1 MSADL
6 KDKEFDGGILLVNKP
21 AGMTSHDV
29 VGKIRK
35 IYGTRKVGHT
45 GTLDPMATGLLTVL
59 VGRAV
64 KASDLISSHDK
75 RYIAGMKLGIT
86 TDTADITGNITQRSD
101 NIPAH
106 DEVVAAVNG
115 FAGKYLQTPPMY
127 SAIKVGGKKLYELA
141 REGKSIELEPRE
153 LYIYEIGATGDGRD
167 YELNVHCSK
176 GTYIRTLCED
186 IGKKLG
192 CGAVMSS
199 LCRVSTGTFSLCDAY
214 TLEELEQMTQE
225 EKAACLIPAEEL
237 FCELPTVALGGFYA
251 KLCLNG
257 CEIYQK
263 KINTNFRIGEK
274 VKVTIDGVFFGIGEI
289 KDYPD
294 GTAVKL
300 TTRFA

>member
-6 KDKEFDGGILLVNKP
+6 KDKDFVGGILLVNKP

-45 GTLDPMATGLLTVL
+45 GTLDPMATGLLVVL

-64 KASDLISSHDK
+64 KASDLITSHDK

-86 TDTADITGNITQRSD
+86 TDTADITGNVTSESD
-101 NIPAH
+101 TVPAH
-106 DEVVAAVNG
+106 DEVMAAVDG
-115 FAGKYLQTPPMY
+115 FSGKYLQTPPMY
-127 SAIKVGGKKLYELA
+127 SAIKVDGKKLYELA
-141 REGKSIELEPRE
+141 REGKSIALEPRE
-153 LYIYEIGATGDGRD
+153 LNIYEISASGEGRD
-167 YELNVHCSK
+167 YVLCVHCSK

-199 LCRVSTGTFSLCDAY
+199 LCRVSTGPFSLDDAC
-214 TLEELEQMTQE
+214 TLDELERMTEE
-225 EKAACLIPAEEL
+225 EKTARLIPPDAL
-237 FCELPTVALGGFYA
+237 FDGLPTVALAGFYA

-274 VKVTIDGVFFGIGEI
+274 VKITIDGVFYGVGEVRN
-289 KDYPD
+289 YPD
-294 GTAVKL
+294 GSAVKL